1 MLDAVYN
8 FVNSMIEESTY
19 YSELIKKHFNKE
31 LVMTIKD
38 DKDIKNSVK
47 RQNCDNTYVHGDVK
61 ERDLCHITR
70 KYRDFVHRDCNNN
83 GKSKNFCYIS
93 QP

>member
-1 MLDAVYN
+1 MVNRRIENDWSRTKKPRKANMLDAVYN

-19 YSELIKKHFNKE
+19 CSELIKKHFNKE

-47 RQNCDNTYVHGDVK
+47 R
-61 ERDLCHITR
+61 
-70 KYRDFVHRDCNNN
+70 
-83 GKSKNFCYIS
+83 
-93 QP
+93 

>member
-1 MLDAVYN
+1 MFDAVYN

-19 YSELIKKHFNKE
+19 CSELIKKHFNKE
-31 LVMTIKD
+31 LVMTIKN

-61 ERDLCHITR
+61 ERDHCHITR
-70 KYRDFVHRDCNNN
+70 KYRDLVHRDCNIN
-83 GKSKNFCYIS
+83 GKSKDFCCIS

>member
-1 MLDAVYN
+1 
-8 FVNSMIEESTY
+8 MIEESTY

-47 RQNCDNTYVHGDVK
+47 R
-61 ERDLCHITR
+61 
-70 KYRDFVHRDCNNN
+70 
-83 GKSKNFCYIS
+83 
-93 QP
+93 